1 MTVLPAFNRERVVAA
16 VATIALEAA
25 LAYVLLTGLS
35 GTLPA
40 RVEASMKLF
49 DVTPVPPPAP
59 EKVVVHPHRAK
70 ATGRAP
76 PPALKAKAAAIV
88 APKPVVEPLP
98 VPPPVLAAVV
108 AGPGTEAHAGAAPAP
123 GPGSGAGGQGTG
135 TGSGDAGDGD
145 GDGYTPSVLIRGR
158 LRDSDYPRA
167 AYAAGISGTVS
178 IRFIVGINGRV
189 TACRVTHSSGNADL
203 DDATCR
209 LIMERQRYRPAR
221 DGSGRKVPE
230 VYAGDHVWALQRD
243 EHVVEP
249 HDVPDGPEDGRT
261 PG

>member
-1 MTVLPAFNRERVVAA
+1 MFIDQTRSRERLTAA
-16 VATIALEAA
+16 AATIVLEAV

-40 RVEASMKLF
+40 KVEASMQLF
-49 DVTPVPPPAP
+49 DVAPVPPPAP
-59 EKVVVHPHRAK
+59 ERVIVHPHRAK
-70 ATGRAP
+70 AAGRAAP
-76 PPALKAKAAAIV
+76 KALKAKAAAIV
-88 APKPVVEPLP
+88 VPPPIVDPLP
-98 VPPPVLAAVV
+98 VPPPVLAAVT
-108 AGPGTEAHAGAAPAP
+108 AGTGVDAHAGAAPTP

-145 GDGYTPSVLIRGR
+145 GDGYQPSVLIHGR

-167 AYAAGISGTVS
+167 AYAAGIGGTVS
-178 IRFIVGINGRV
+178 IRFIVGVNGRV
-189 TACRVTHSSGNADL
+189 TACRVTHSSGYANL

-230 VYAGDHVWALQRD
+230 VYAGDHIWAIRRE
-243 EHVVEP
+243 EHVIEP
-249 HDVPDGPEDGRT
+249 HDVPDDAENGRV